1 MPLNVTLGFPT
12 SASASAI
19 VAAGLKVQ
27 RYELN
32 EGLSELFELTLEVLS
47 SDPAI
52 DVAAIVGQPI
62 VVDFGDEPFLKEIQ
76 GIVRRAVQHTS
87 VTAGDSRYEWKV
99 VPALWLT
106 TRRRDHRI
114 FQNSSVVAIVAGLL
128 ADPSYQARVAPPA
141 IKIAT
146 PPPAREYCVQ
156 YGETDHE
163 FISRILAE
171 EGIASFFDHA
181 NGSTW
186 TLTDDTSATTLDLT
200 GAAIPFS
207 DPSNLNPVLAGN
219 PGAPHISAVE
229 IASSIE
235 TSALT
240 IRDYDFEKPQALL
253 QATCHLA
260 PEDTLSSEAS
270 LEAYTYEL
278 GWFRPE
284 TQGADQAVPRL
295 EALRS
300 RARTM
305 TCQASFAL
313 PPGTA
318 MTLTDHPRAD
328 ANIPLLV
335 VRART
340 TIVFGGTARHEMECL
355 ELDSAFRPAR
365 LPKRRIHGTQTAMVV
380 GAAGEE
386 IDVDSFG
393 RVQVEFRWD
402 RRDLHT
408 GSLSRRVR
416 VAQGWAGAGYG
427 FVMLPRINDEVVIAY
442 EDGDPDHP
450 IIVGRVHN
458 AVVTT
463 PLNLPEQKT
472 RSTWRSRS
480 SPGGAGFNEI
490 MMEDAAGNEKLSFHG
505 HRDSQFFTGRNSST
519 VVGQSQSV
527 SVGAGQ
533 SLSVGGDQSTKVA
546 GFADFQVTGALA
558 LEADALIAT
567 IAHDVRTSS
576 DNNLIHANV
585 LHEVTAGTVQLVG
598 EKEVWMYCGG
608 ASIVVDPGS
617 ITLKVGGSSIQIT
630 EGSIAITSAGAVS
643 VNGAVVKL
651 NC

>member
-1 MPLNVTLGFPT
+1 MPLNITLGFPQ
-12 SASASAI
+12 SPDASALI
-19 VAAGLKVQ
+19 AAGLKIQ
-27 RYELN
+27 RYDLREAM
-32 EGLSELFELTLEVLS
+32 SEPFELTLEVLS

-52 DVAAIVGQPI
+52 DIAAIVGQPI

-76 GIVRRAVQHTS
+76 GIVRRAVQR
-87 VTAGDSRYEWKV
+87 TAVPTGDSKYEWTV

-114 FQNSSVVAIVAGLL
+114 FQNKSVPAIVAAVLV
-128 ADPSYQARVAPPA
+128 DPAYLGRVPPA
-141 IKIAT
+141 VSKIGKVA
-146 PPPAREYCVQ
+146 PAREYCVQ
-156 YGETDHE
+156 YGETDHA

-181 NGSTW
+181 SGSAW
-186 TLTDDTSATTLDLT
+186 TLTDDTSATTQDIP
-200 GAAIPFS
+200 GAGIPFS
-207 DPSNLNPVLAGN
+207 DPSNLNPVLASN
-219 PGAPHISAVE
+219 PGAPHISVVE
-229 IASSIE
+229 IASSVE
-235 TSALT
+235 TSAMV
-240 IRDYDFEKPQALL
+240 IRDYDFEKPGSLL
-253 QATCHLA
+253 EATAALA
-260 PEDTLSSEAS
+260 PGDALANEAN

-284 TQGADQAVPRL
+284 TQGADQVVPRL
-295 EALRS
+295 EEARS
-300 RARTM
+300 RSRTM

-328 ANIPLLV
+328 ANIPLLI
-335 VRART
+335 VRSHT
-340 TIVFGGTARHEMECL
+340 SIVFGSTARHELECMEMG
-355 ELDSAFRPAR
+355 SAFRPAR
-365 LPKRRIHGTQTAMVV
+365 LPKPRIHGTQTAMVV
-380 GAAGEE
+380 GAQGEE

-393 RVQVEFRWD
+393 RVQIEFRWD

-427 FVMLPRINDEVVIAY
+427 FVMLPRINEEVVVAY

-450 IIVGRVHN
+450 LIVGRVHN
-458 AVVTT
+458 AVMTT

-472 RSTWRSRS
+472 RSVWRSRS

-490 MMEDAAGNEKLSFHG
+490 LMEDAAGNEKLSFHG
-505 HRDSQFFTGRNSST
+505 HRDSQFFTGRNSAT

-527 SVGAGQ
+527 SIGAGQ
-533 SLSVGGDQSTKVA
+533 SLTVGGDQTTKVA
-546 GFADFQVTGALA
+546 GFADFQATGAVSV
-558 LEADALIAT
+558 EADGVVAT
-567 IAHDVRTSS
+567 IANDIRTNAN
-576 DNNLIHANV
+576 NNLIHANM

-598 EKEVWMYCGG
+598 EKEVWMYCG
-608 ASIVVDPGS
+608 AAMIALEPGG
-617 ITLKVGGSSIQIT
+617 ITLKVGGSSIHIT
-630 EGSIAITSAGAVS
+630 DGSIDIKSGGPVS

>member
-1 MPLNVTLGFPT
+1 MPLNVTLAFPK
-12 SASASAI
+12 SSDASAL

-27 RYELN
+27 RYELH
-32 EGLSELFELTLEVLS
+32 EAMSELFELTLEVLS

-52 DVAAIVGQPI
+52 DVAAVVGQPI

-76 GIVRRAVQHTS
+76 GIVRRAVQRTA
-87 VTAGDSRYEWKV
+87 VTAGDSKYEWTI
-99 VPALWLT
+99 VPPLWLT
-106 TRRRDHRI
+106 TRRREHRI
-114 FQNSSVVAIVAGLL
+114 FQNLNVIAIVAAKL
-128 ADPSYQARVAPPA
+128 ADPAYQARVPPA
-141 IKIAT
+141 ATKIVT

-171 EGIASFFDHA
+171 EGISSYFDHA
-181 NGSTW
+181 SGSTW
-186 TLTDDTSATTLDLT
+186 TLTDDTFSSAQDLT
-200 GAAIPFS
+200 GGGIPFS
-207 DPSNLNPVLAGN
+207 DPSNLNPALSSN
-219 PGAPHISAVE
+219 PGAPHVSAAA
-229 IASSIE
+229 IATSVE
-235 TSALT
+235 TSAVM
-240 IRDYDFEKPQALL
+240 IRDYDFEKPQFLL
-253 QATCHLA
+253 QSSTVLA
-260 PEDTLSSEAS
+260 AVSPLMNEANLED
-270 LEAYTYEL
+270 YTYEL

-284 TQGADQAVPRL
+284 TQGADQAVFRL
-295 EALRS
+295 NALRA
-300 RARTM
+300 RARTV
-305 TCQASFAL
+305 TCNASFAL

-328 ANIPLLV
+328 VNIPLLV
-335 VRART
+335 LRART
-340 TIVFGGTARHEMECL
+340 TVVFGAVAQHEIECL
-355 ELDSAFRPAR
+355 DVGIPFQ
-365 LPKRRIHGTQTAMVV
+365 PKRRPKPRIHGTQTAMVV

-386 IDVDSFG
+386 IDVDKFG

-458 AVVTT
+458 AIVTT

-472 RSTWRSRS
+472 RSVWRSRS

-490 MMEDAAGNEKLSFHG
+490 LMEDAAGNEMLSFHG
-505 HRDSQFFTGRNSST
+505 HRDSGFFTGRNST
-519 VVGQSQSV
+519 TFIGQSHSM

-533 SLSVGGDQSTKVA
+533 SLSVGGDQITKVA

-558 LEADALIAT
+558 VEADGVVAT
-567 IAHDVRTSS
+567 IVNDLRMNSA
-576 DNNLIHANV
+576 NNLIHATT
-585 LHEVTAGTVQLVG
+585 LHEVTAGTVQFVG
-598 EKEVWMYCGG
+598 EKEVWMYCG
-608 ASIVVDPGS
+608 AAMIALEPGG
-617 ITLKVGGSSIQIT
+617 ITLKVGGSSIHIT
-630 EGSIAITSAGAVS
+630 DGSIAITSGGAVS

>member
-1 MPLNVTLGFPT
+1 MPLNITLGFPK
-12 SASASAI
+12 SPDASALI
-19 VAAGLKVQ
+19 AAGLKVQ
-27 RYELN
+27 RYDLREAM
-32 EGLSELFELTLEVLS
+32 SIPFELTLEVLS
-47 SDPAI
+47 SDPTI

-62 VVDFGDEPFLKEIQ
+62 VVDFRDEPFLKEIQ
-76 GIVRRAVQHTS
+76 GIVRRAVQR
-87 VTAGDSRYEWKV
+87 TAVPTGDSKYEWTV

-114 FQNSSVVAIVAGLL
+114 FQKMSVPAIVAAVL
-128 ADPSYQARVAPPA
+128 ADRAYRGRIQPAANKIGKAPPV
-141 IKIAT
+141 
-146 PPPAREYCVQ
+146 REYCVQ
-156 YGETDHE
+156 CGETDHE

-181 NGSTW
+181 SGSTW
-186 TLTDDTSATTLDLT
+186 TLTDDTSATTQDLT
-200 GAAIPFS
+200 GGSIPFS
-207 DPSNLNPVLAGN
+207 DPTNLNPILAST
-219 PGAPHISAVE
+219 PGAPHVSVVE
-229 IASSIE
+229 IASSVE
-235 TSALT
+235 TSTLML
-240 IRDYDFEKPQALL
+240 RDYDYEKPASLL
-253 QATCHLA
+253 QATSQLA
-260 PEDTLSSEAS
+260 PGETLFNEAN
-270 LEAYTYEL
+270 LEGYTYEL

-328 ANIPLLV
+328 ANIPFLV
-335 VRART
+335 LRSHT
-340 TIVFGGTARHEMECL
+340 TIVFGSTARHEMECS
-355 ELDSAFRPAR
+355 ELDGAFRPTR
-365 LPKRRIHGTQTAMVV
+365 LPKPRIHGTQTAMVV

-472 RSTWRSRS
+472 RSIWRSRS

-490 MMEDAAGNEKLSFHG
+490 LMEDAAGNEMLSFHG
-505 HRDSQFFTGRNSST
+505 HRDSGFFTGRNSST
-519 VVGQSQSV
+519 FIGQSHTV
-527 SVGAGQ
+527 SIGAGQ
-533 SLSVGGDQSTKVA
+533 TLSVGGDQITKVA
-546 GFADFQVTGALA
+546 GFADYEVAGVLA
-558 LEADALIAT
+558 VQADGVVAT
-567 IAHDVRTSS
+567 IVNDLRTNAA
-576 DNNLIHANV
+576 NNLIHATT

-598 EKEVWMYCGG
+598 EKEVWMYCG
-608 ASIVVDPGS
+608 AAMIALEPGG
-617 ITLKVGGSSIQIT
+617 ITLKVGGSSIHIT
-630 EGSIAITSAGAVS
+630 DGGIDIKSGGAVS

>member
-1 MPLNVTLGFPT
+1 MSTP
-12 SASASAI
+12 
-19 VAAGLKVQ
+19 
-27 RYELN
+27 
-32 EGLSELFELTLEVLS
+32 FELTLEVLS
-47 SDPAI
+47 TDPAI

-76 GIVRRAVQHTS
+76 GLVRHAVQR
-87 VTAGDSRYEWKV
+87 TAVPTGDSKYEWTV

-114 FQNSSVVAIVAGLL
+114 FQKMSVPAIVAAVLSDAAYRGHVPP
-128 ADPSYQARVAPPA
+128 AVSKIGKAPPV
-141 IKIAT
+141 
-146 PPPAREYCVQ
+146 REYCVQ
-156 YGETDHE
+156 YGETDHT

-181 NGSTW
+181 NGSAW
-186 TLTDDTSATTLDLT
+186 TLTDDTSATTQDLP
-200 GAAIPFS
+200 GAGIPFS
-207 DPSNLNPVLAGN
+207 DPANLNPILASN

-229 IASSIE
+229 IASSVE
-235 TSALT
+235 TSALML
-240 IRDYDFEKPQALL
+240 RDYDFEKPQALL
-253 QATCHLA
+253 QATSALA
-260 PEDTLSSEAS
+260 PEEALSNEAN
-270 LEAYTYEL
+270 LEDYTYEL
-278 GWFRPE
+278 GWFRTE

-295 EALRS
+295 EAIRA

-318 MTLTDHPRAD
+318 MTLADHPRAD

-335 VRART
+335 TRST
-340 TIVFGGTARHEMECL
+340 TIVVFGSKALHEMECV
-355 ELDSAFRPAR
+355 EQASPFRPKR
-365 LPKRRIHGTQTAMVV
+365 LPKPRIHGTQTAMVV

-427 FVMLPRINDEVVIAY
+427 FVMLPRVQDEVVIAY

-450 IIVGRVHN
+450 LIVGRVHN
-458 AVVTT
+458 AVITT

-490 MMEDAAGNEKLSFHG
+490 LMEDAAGSEKLSFHG
-505 HRDSQFFTGRNSST
+505 HLDSQFFTGRNSDT
-519 VVGQSQSV
+519 VIGKCQSV
-527 SVGAGQ
+527 NVASDQSVKI
-533 SLSVGGDQSTKVA
+533 GGDQRVAITGNMETSAASIDLNGKSFFYAHTDGNMYLNAGGDQDVAAMGSYHIRST
-546 GFADFQVTGALA
+546 
-558 LEADALIAT
+558 AT
-567 IAHDVRTSS
+567 YIESS
-576 DNNLIHANV
+576 DV
-585 LHEVTAGTVQLVG
+585 VQVSAGYFHVFARTEIILQ
-598 EKEVWMYCGG
+598 
-608 ASIVVDPGS
+608 A
-617 ITLKVGGSSIQIT
+617 GGSSIHIT
-630 EGSIAITSAGAVS
+630 DGEVTIVS
-643 VNGAVVKL
+643 PMIKL
-651 NC
+651 NP